1 MNARL
6 LKSFKSIFEDE
17 KNLESYNNYYIALRD
32 WIKNN
37 KYLFSNELKN
47 HIRLNTLIQLDINDY
62 DLEKIGHI
70 NISLVNEKDRMTE
83 INYKTTDDLLKE
95 IDSVLWNMV
104 AIEADFECDCI
115 DGDLRYIIDLEE
127 NNEILIK
134 CNFCAQ
140 LYDIYGNK
148 INRTIRKYKPATSL
162 DIQRFVVV
170 KKK

>member
-1 MNARL
+1 MNARI

-70 NISLVNEKDRMTE
+70 NISLFNEKDRMTE

-95 IDSVLWNMV
+95 IDCVLWNMV

-134 CNFCAQ
+134 CNFFP
-140 LYDIYGNK
+140 L
-148 INRTIRKYKPATSL
+148 
-162 DIQRFVVV
+162 
-170 KKK
+170 

>member
-1 MNARL
+1 
-6 LKSFKSIFEDE
+6 
-17 KNLESYNNYYIALRD
+17 
-32 WIKNN
+32 
-37 KYLFSNELKN
+37 
-47 HIRLNTLIQLDINDY
+47 
-62 DLEKIGHI
+62 
-70 NISLVNEKDRMTE
+70 
-83 INYKTTDDLLKE
+83 
-95 IDSVLWNMV
+95 MV